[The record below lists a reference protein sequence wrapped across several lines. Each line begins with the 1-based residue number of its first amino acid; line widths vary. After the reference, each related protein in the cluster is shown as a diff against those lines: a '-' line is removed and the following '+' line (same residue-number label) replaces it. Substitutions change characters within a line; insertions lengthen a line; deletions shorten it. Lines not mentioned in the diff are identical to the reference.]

1 MRASHSQLH
10 VAAVVS
16 LMIGALA
23 CSGGQTSTSPTSSA
37 SSSTVA
43 SGGNASGGSSG
54 SSNGS
59 ATLAIHLTDS
69 PFSAADAFL
78 VTFSEVSVHSADTGA
93 WTTLAFTGGATSRTC
108 DLKQLQ
114 AGGTDLLGT
123 TPLTVGGKYTQIR
136 LTVVSALLYPSSKP
150 LGTPCVSGFTPPA
163 GGTPVDVPS
172 GEVKLNQEFTV
183 GAGKTTSIVLDFDG
197 DQSVHQ
203 TGSGNGN
210 GHGNPGYIMSPV
222 IRVVSVTQS

>member
-1 MRASHSQLH
+1 MRASHSRLH

-54 SSNGS
+54 SSNGT

-69 PFSAADAFL
+69 PFSDAKAFL

-136 LTVVSALLYPSSKP
+136 LTVTSALLYFNPIPP
-150 LGTPCVSGFTPPA
+150 LGMPCLSGFTPPA
-163 GGTPVDVPS
+163 GGTSVKIPS

-183 GAGKTTSIVLDFDG
+183 GAGSAAIVLDFDG